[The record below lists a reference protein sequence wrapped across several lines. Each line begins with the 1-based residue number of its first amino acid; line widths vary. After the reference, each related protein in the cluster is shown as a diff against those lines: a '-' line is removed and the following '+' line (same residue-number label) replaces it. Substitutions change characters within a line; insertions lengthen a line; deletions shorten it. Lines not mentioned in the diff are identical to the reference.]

1 MEWAAFNDDDSQRRE
16 HNRHHHREGDF
27 DDDDDQNQKQGLIRG
42 ENENNNDAETQKR
55 KRRTAEAEE
64 TRIAGSYET
73 AIRLLAEEE
82 EEDNN
87 KERGENVIL
96 KEEAK
101 REEAKQILL
110 AVVNHEMMRENDELT
125 PTLCSVK
132 KLALRNLGNLFA
144 KECGEFEFEEEE
156 FEGIEDDKDDDDDD
170 GGEKQRREKLSSKS
184 SVSPQSYSFEQAIR
198 CYSEAVRMDREDVA
212 SWLRMGELSA
222 KRGDVA
228 LARMAFESGLL
239 AQPTHALL
247 LNELCEVCVLV
258 GDEASATFLAAR
270 ILNSDRRNERMK
282 EIQTNFANAKPKERL
297 VKARERFERVNAR
310 KDISAK
316 GTKYALTLER
326 MAWDDVASSILG
338 AVKVKVESEES
349 AIRAKDDDEEE
360 EEDDEDDDEK
370 GVAAPSTPPESST
383 PTRVS
388 TPSRKGT
395 SSAARSAGLGV
406 PVEFVTS
413 DTITAGGNKNK
424 NKKQKVTTKEKTP

>member
-1 MEWAAFNDDDSQRRE
+1 MEWAAFNENDDSQRRE

-170 GGEKQRREKLSSKS
+170 GGAKQRREKLSSKS

-297 VKARERFERVNAR
+297 VKARERFEHVNAR

-316 GTKYALTLER
+316 GTKCALTLER
-326 MAWDDVASSILG
+326 LSLIHI
-338 AVKVKVESEES
+338 SE
-349 AIRAKDDDEEE
+349 
-360 EEDDEDDDEK
+360 
-370 GVAAPSTPPESST
+370 
-383 PTRVS
+383 PTR
-388 TPSRKGT
+388 PY
-395 SSAARSAGLGV
+395 
-406 PVEFVTS
+406 
-413 DTITAGGNKNK
+413 
-424 NKKQKVTTKEKTP
+424 

>member
-1 MEWAAFNDDDSQRRE
+1 MEWAAFNENDDSQRRE
-16 HNRHHHREGDF
+16 RNRHHHLREGDF
-27 DDDDDQNQKQGLIRG
+27 DEENDQNQKQGLIRG
-42 ENENNNDAETQKR
+42 ESENNNDAETQKR

-87 KERGENVIL
+87 NEGGGENVIL

-156 FEGIEDDKDDDDDD
+156 FEGSEDDKDDSDDD

-184 SVSPQSYSFEQAIR
+184 SVSSQSYSFEQAIR

-316 GTKYALTLER
+316 GTKCALTLER
-326 MAWDDVASSILG
+326 MAWDSPRRY
-338 AVKVKVESEES
+338 S
-349 AIRAKDDDEEE
+349 AR
-360 EEDDEDDDEK
+360 
-370 GVAAPSTPPESST
+370 
-383 PTRVS
+383 
-388 TPSRKGT
+388 
-395 SSAARSAGLGV
+395 
-406 PVEFVTS
+406 
-413 DTITAGGNKNK
+413 
-424 NKKQKVTTKEKTP
+424 

>member
-1 MEWAAFNDDDSQRRE
+1 MEWAAFNENDDDSQRRE
-16 HNRHHHREGDF
+16 RNRHHHREGDF
-27 DDDDDQNQKQGLIRG
+27 DEENDQNQKQGLIRG
-42 ENENNNDAETQKR
+42 ENENNNDADAQKR

-87 KERGENVIL
+87 EEGGENVIL

-156 FEGIEDDKDDDDDD
+156 FEGSEDDKDDSDDD

-184 SVSPQSYSFEQAIR
+184 PVSSQSYSFEQAIR

-228 LARMAFESGLL
+228 LARIAFESGLL

-282 EIQTNFANAKPKERL
+282 RFKRTLQTRNRKSGWLK
-297 VKARERFERVNAR
+297 RERDLNA
-310 KDISAK
+310 
-316 GTKYALTLER
+316 
-326 MAWDDVASSILG
+326 
-338 AVKVKVESEES
+338 
-349 AIRAKDDDEEE
+349 
-360 EEDDEDDDEK
+360 
-370 GVAAPSTPPESST
+370 
-383 PTRVS
+383 
-388 TPSRKGT
+388 
-395 SSAARSAGLGV
+395 
-406 PVEFVTS
+406 
-413 DTITAGGNKNK
+413 
-424 NKKQKVTTKEKTP
+424 